1 MILGLDGGSTKTLA
15 IVFDENAMKIMG
27 IGISGPSNY
36 TNTDIKV
43 AEKNIRMAVNKACD
57 DASVNL
63 DGIGTKVFGIAGIGD
78 SDEATKTG
86 TELVE
91 SIAGS
96 STVINDGYAAY
107 KCANLNEDG
116 IVFAPGTGSVGYYKN
131 GERMERFGGW
141 GWFIGDEASA
151 SWIAKRGIL
160 YATRESDGIIESTFQ
175 EEVKKYFGTDTRE
188 TVYRIEKGL
197 PKRTVAGFA
206 PRIAEMANNGNR
218 YAAEIFEEAASYIS
232 KLISSRIK
240 QFEKKPRI
248 SILGGTMLA
257 GSFYTGMIRSKLK
270 MDFNIFYGY
279 QVAVGDVLF
288 ALEKKRN
295 INMGIRDMMLAQ
307 LNETISWHMGDASE
321 FLMIKRLPELSL

>member
-15 IVFDENAMKIMG
+15 IVFDEDAMKIRG

-43 AEKNIRMAVNKACD
+43 AERNIKMSVNKACD

-63 DGIGTKVFGIAGIGD
+63 EDIGTKVFGIAGIGD

-86 TELVE
+86 RELVE
-91 SIAGS
+91 SIAGTS
-96 STVINDGYAAY
+96 IVINDGYAAY
-107 KCANLNEDG
+107 RCANLKEDG
-116 IVFAPGTGSVGYYKN
+116 VVFAPGTGSVGYLKN
-131 GERMERFGGW
+131 GDRMDRFGGW

-151 SWIAKRGIL
+151 SWIAKRGVL
-160 YATRESDGIIESTFQ
+160 YATRESDGIITSTFQ
-175 EEVKKYFGTDTRE
+175 EEVKNYFGTETRE

-197 PKRTVAGFA
+197 PKRIVAGFA

-232 KLISSRIK
+232 KLISARSK

-257 GSFYTGMIRSKLK
+257 GRFYTDMIRRNLK
-270 MDFNIFYGY
+270 IDFNIFYGY
-279 QVAVGDVLF
+279 QVAVGDIVF
-288 ALEKKRN
+288 ALEKTRN
-295 INMGIRDMMLAQ
+295 IDPGMRDTMLMQ
-307 LNETISWHMGDASE
+307 LNDAVSGHMSDASE
-321 FLMIKRLPELSL
+321 FLMIKKLPELSL

>member
-15 IVFDENAMKIMG
+15 IVFDENAMKIKG

-63 DGIGTKVFGIAGIGD
+63 EAIGTKVFGIAGIGD

-86 TELVE
+86 NELVE

-96 STVINDGYAAY
+96 SAVINDGYAAY

-116 IVFAPGTGSVGYYKN
+116 IVFAPGTGSVGYCMN

-151 SWIAKRGIL
+151 SWIAKRGVL
-160 YATRESDGIIESTFQ
+160 YATRENDGMIESTFQ
-175 EEVKKYFGTDTRE
+175 EEVKKYFGMETRE
-188 TVYRIEKGL
+188 TVYRIERGL
-197 PKRTVAGFA
+197 PKRVVAGFA
-206 PRIAEMANNGNR
+206 PRIAEMANNGNK
-218 YAAEIFEEAASYIS
+218 YAAEIFDEAASYIS
-232 KLISSRIK
+232 KLISARIK

-257 GSFYTGMIRSKLK
+257 GPFYIDMIRSKLK

-288 ALEKKRN
+288 ALEKKSN
-295 INMGIRDMMLAQ
+295 INSGIRNTMLSQ
-307 LNETISWHMGDASE
+307 LNDAISRHMDDASE